1 MQIKDFARK
10 PHHNPENTQ
19 CGTGLPES
27 IDPQCVAERNAPVP
41 VPAPKGRL
49 MNIEA
54 HRWLMTA
61 PRAPLVRAEFDA
73 APQAGEVVVAIAGC
87 GVCHTDLGYYYDGVR
102 TNQPLPLALGHEISG
117 RVIAAGAGAE
127 AWVGKSV
134 IVPAVLPCGE
144 CDLCRRG
151 LAAICRQQK
160 MPGNDIQG
168 GFASH
173 IVVPARGLCAV
184 DLGRLARAGLTV
196 AEVSIVADAL
206 TTPYQAVRRA
216 GVTPGS
222 LAIVVGAG
230 GVGGYCVQVA
240 RAFGASVVAI
250 DVDDAKL
257 AGIAE
262 HGAALTL
269 NSRTLDAKPLKQ
281 AIVDFARTQGLRT
294 TEWFIFECSGSAAG
308 QLTAFG
314 LLVHGATLSV
324 VGFTMDKVELRLSN
338 LMAFDARA
346 IGNWGC
352 PPEFYPA
359 ALDLVFDGKVQ
370 IAPFVETH
378 PLHDI
383 NHVFAAVHQRE
394 IKKRAVLI
402 PT

>member
-1 MQIKDFARK
+1 
-10 PHHNPENTQ
+10 
-19 CGTGLPES
+19 
-27 IDPQCVAERNAPVP
+27 
-41 VPAPKGRL
+41 

-54 HRWLMTA
+54 HRWLMKAVGT
-61 PRAPLVRAEFDA
+61 PLERATFDA
-73 APQAGEVVVAIAGC
+73 MPAPGEVAVAVAGC

-102 TNQPLPLALGHEISG
+102 TKHALPLALGHEVSG
-117 RVIAAGAGAE
+117 RVVACGAGAE
-127 AWVGKSV
+127 RWSGRAV

-151 LAAICRQQK
+151 LATICAQQK

-173 IVVPARGLCAV
+173 IIVPARGLCEV
-184 DLGRLARAGLTV
+184 DEARLAHAGLQL
-196 AEVSIVADAL
+196 AQVSIVADAL
-206 TTPYQAVRRA
+206 TTPFQAVRRA
-216 GVTPGS
+216 GVAPGS
-222 LAIVVGAG
+222 LAVVVGVG

-240 RAFGASVVAI
+240 RAFGARVVAI

-257 AGIAE
+257 AAVAA

-269 NSRTLDAKPLKQ
+269 NGRTLDAKGPKAAVL
-281 AIVDFARTQGLRT
+281 DFARREGLRS

-308 QLTAFG
+308 QLSAYS

-346 IGNWGC
+346 LGNWGC
-352 PPEFYPA
+352 PPEAYPA
-359 ALDLVFDGKVQ
+359 ALDLVLDGKVQ

-378 PLHDI
+378 PLDDI
-383 NHVFAAVHQRE
+383 NRVFDAVHRHQ
-394 IKKRAVLI
+394 IKKRAVLV
-402 PT
+402 PA